1 MTWIETRSVFRNK
14 VHIFGPVN
22 DGVALLQWDKC
33 RKLLQANTFVT
44 MDMLDE
50 KQTEMVNY
58 ARIYSSL
65 SIEQRMKF
73 KYPDFIL
80 DDENSIN

>member
-1 MTWIETRSVFRNK
+1 
-14 VHIFGPVN
+14 
-22 DGVALLQWDKC
+22 
-33 RKLLQANTFVT
+33 
-44 MDMLDE
+44 MDMLDK

-65 SIEQRMKF
+65 SMEQRMKF